1 MAVYMRLNL
10 ETELTRSTQ
19 SWLSPAELGTKA
31 KEAGWSFTGHRP
43 LYGKTVGLLGYGH
56 IARETARLFKAFNCR
71 VIAATSN
78 GSRRPATGV
87 SSEGCTRWTYAECS
101 TRSRDWETLR
111 VGAMLLAGC

>member
-10 ETELTRSTQ
+10 ETSLTRSTQ
-19 SWLSPAELGTKA
+19 TWLSSADLGAKA
-31 KEAGWSFTGHRP
+31 KGAGWSFTGHRP

-71 VIAATSN
+71 IIAATSN

-87 SSEGCTRWTYAECS
+87 SRCV
-101 TRSRDWETLR
+101 RSDAPR
-111 VGAMLLAGC
+111 GAHDSMR